1 MKFAFVLDPP
11 DTLKPYKD
19 SSVAM
24 MREAARRGHDVFA
37 IAPDGLSWQADGVQA
52 VAHRLILR
60 DSDEAWYEVQSVQ
73 RVLLAG
79 FDAIVVRKD
88 PPFDAEYLYATQLLS
103 LSTDAGIRVWN
114 TPQILRDWNEK
125 IAITRFSR
133 WCVPTLISRDP
144 EQLRAFAAEQRDVI
158 VKPLDG
164 MGGAGIFRV
173 REDGLNLN
181 SILETLGGQGTRTLM
196 MQKYIPAVTEGDK
209 RVLLIA
215 GQVVPWALARIPA
228 AGETRANL
236 AAGGTGVAMPLTER
250 EQQIASDLAPVL
262 WSKGILLAGLDIIG
276 GYLTEINITSPTGM
290 VEIGRQTGFSPAAML
305 VDALE
310 QTCVPGAG

>member
-1 MKFAFVLDPP
+1 MKFAFVLDPL
-11 DTLKPYKD
+11 DSLKPYKD

-37 IAPDGLSWQADGVQA
+37 IEPDGLSWQAAGVEG
-52 VAHRLILR
+52 VAHQLVLHEADDVWYGILTVER
-60 DSDEAWYEVQSVQ
+60 VQ
-73 RVLLAG
+73 LTG

-88 PPFDAEYLYATQLLS
+88 PPFDAEYLYATQLLN
-103 LSTDAGIRVWN
+103 LVADAGVPVWN
-114 TPQILRDWNEK
+114 APQMLRDWNEK

-144 EQLRAFAAEQRDVI
+144 EQLRAFAAEQQDVI

-181 SILETLGGQGTRTLM
+181 SILEILGAQGMRTLM
-196 MQKYIPAVTEGDK
+196 MQKYIPAVTQGDK

-215 GQVVPWALARIPA
+215 GQTVPWALARIPA

-310 QTCVPGAG
+310 QTCVSGAG